1 MKSSFLERKDRII
14 LTTIDVMNEFGF
26 HSVSTKE
33 IAAREQITEAAVF
46 KHFPKKND
54 LFLAVLDYYSKYDS
68 DIYESIKIK
77 NMSPLE
83 AIIYYED
90 IYSSYYQSYPAITSV
105 TASLNEMMYNSEL
118 AEKVQEII
126 NTRISFMKEFI
137 LKAQENGD
145 ISDSINADILVDIFI
160 GTRSSIYS
168 NWRMANYSFSLKER
182 SNQAIMTLLNTF
194 NTEKGVENNEKS
206 DGC

>member
-77 NMSPLE
+77 KMSPIE

-118 AEKVQEII
+118 AEKVHEII
-126 NTRISFMKEFI
+126 NTRINFMKEFVSR
-137 LKAQENGD
+137 AQENGD
-145 ISDSINADILVDIFI
+145 ITNSVNSDILVDIFI

-168 NWRMANYSFSLKER
+168 NWRMANYCFSLKEK
-182 SNQAIMTLLNTF
+182 SYQALMTLLDAF
-194 NTEKGVENNEKS
+194 KTEKGVDNNEKS